1 VPPSTYQD
9 IVLVNGP
16 SSSGAMNELA
26 SLPMLN
32 PVFICVI
39 SYTATCE
46 IPGITVAGA
55 NPLLLKFTSPAD
67 AEFLCYGHCKC
78 INKVPVTPDGKPTPA
93 IITRAA
99 LKLSNIP
106 FFVVEAG
113 SKIKPSIP
121 HISFNVPPGKN
132 IQSGIGLNIDDVKK
146 AFEYGVILGR
156 QLGRTNSTVIIGE
169 SIPGGTT
176 TALGVLT
183 ALGID
188 AKNKTSS
195 SMPKNPHDL
204 KNQIVSQG
212 MKNANIS
219 FGDLKGDPLRAISV
233 LGDPMVPSVAGMV
246 DGILNLSSNNTH
258 VMLAGGTQMAS
269 ILAVLK
275 SMGRPLERI
284 CIGTTAYVAEDKSSN
299 LENLIKAISTDTRIY
314 KSDPHLV
321 YSLYPGL
328 RSFARGFV
336 KEGVGAGGVSI
347 AAMLKSEGQIN
358 GDILLKAVEQ
368 EYDTIISK
376 TR

>member
-1 VPPSTYQD
+1 
-9 IVLVNGP
+9 
-16 SSSGAMNELA
+16 
-26 SLPMLN
+26 
-32 PVFICVI
+32 
-39 SYTATCE
+39 
-46 IPGITVAGA
+46 
-55 NPLLLKFTSPAD
+55 
-67 AEFLCYGHCKC
+67 
-78 INKVPVTPDGKPTPA
+78 
-93 IITRAA
+93 
-99 LKLSNIP
+99 
-106 FFVVEAG
+106 
-113 SKIKPSIP
+113 
-121 HISFNVPPGKN
+121 
-132 IQSGIGLNIDDVKK
+132 
-146 AFEYGVILGR
+146 
-156 QLGRTNSTVIIGE
+156 
-169 SIPGGTT
+169 
-176 TALGVLT
+176 
-183 ALGID
+183 
-188 AKNKTSS
+188 
-195 SMPKNPHDL
+195 
-204 KNQIVSQG
+204 

-219 FGDLKGDPLRAISV
+219 FGGLKGDPLRAISV

-284 CIGTTAYVAEDKSSN
+284 CIGTTTYVAEDKSSN
-299 LENLIKAISTDTRIY
+299 LENLIKAISADTRIY

-368 EYDTIISK
+368 EYDTIISE